1 MERSEVNESYKWSIQ
16 DVFADDTAWER
27 AFAQLEEDRKSVV

>member
-16 DVFADDTAWER
+16 DVFADDASWEH
-27 AFAQLEEDRKSVV
+27 AFAHLEEKLDVE